1 MTLYLKAT
9 DEAAMIA
16 ALDAILPEFVY
27 TDENGD
33 EALKLF
39 TAQWA
44 IDWDIPIV
52 ETPAVFDDEGEVIS
66 PAVMETGFFANL
78 KTDLDASSLASM
90 EKTPT
95 SPQRV
100 FAGDN

>member
-1 MTLYLKAT
+1 MTLYLKT
-9 DEAAMIA
+9 PDEATMIA
-16 ALDAILPEFVY
+16 ALAAILPEFIY

-33 EALKLF
+33 DALKLF

-52 ETPAVFDDEGEVIS
+52 ETPAVINDEGEVIS
-66 PAVMETGFFANL
+66 QVVMEIGFFANL
-78 KTDLDASSLASM
+78 KTDLDTSSLASL
-90 EKTPT
+90 EQTPT
-95 SPQRV
+95 SPQRI

>member
-1 MTLYLKAT
+1 MTLYLKTT

-16 ALDAILPEFVY
+16 ALDAILPELVY

-44 IDWDIPIV
+44 IDWNIQIV
-52 ETPAVFDDEGEVIS
+52 EKPAVFNDEGEVIS

-78 KTDLDASSLASM
+78 KTDLDTSSLASM
-90 EKTPT
+90 EQAPT